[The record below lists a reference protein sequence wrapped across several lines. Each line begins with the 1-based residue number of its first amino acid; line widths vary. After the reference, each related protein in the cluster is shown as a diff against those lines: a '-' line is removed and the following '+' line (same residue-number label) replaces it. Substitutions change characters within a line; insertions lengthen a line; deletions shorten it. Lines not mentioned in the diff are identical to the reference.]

1 MLHFHYHLHFHH
13 QHSPRSPLKTG
24 LWSTQTPS
32 FASSSSSP
40 SSSSSS
46 SPRSPLTSVVWND
59 REGHHL
65 NQVFGVTGKFSN
77 TSWNP
82 PSCVS
87 TTPVRFFHYY
97 PIISPLS
104 PCTTVANFYL
114 PLQKGHHQALQTQ
127 FLKNHHQHL
136 DHR

>member
-87 TTPVRFFHYY
+87 TTPVRFCSLLSHYF
-97 PIISPLS
+97 PIIPIYH
-104 PCTTVANFYL
+104 CC
-114 PLQKGHHQALQTQ
+114 Q
-127 FLKNHHQHL
+127 FLPTSSKRPPPTPPDPISENHHQHL
-136 DHR
+136 DHK